1 MTNLTSGGS
10 VEQIVSLCQAGVL
23 RPFCDLMAAKDEKT
37 VAVVLGKEGRKDGLL
52 WLDPSFGTA
61 NMDFFQTGSTIS
73 FSPPRN
79 SGRPRR

>member
-37 VAVVLGKEGRKDGLL
+37 VAVVLGKDATTIDYGAPLVG
-52 WLDPSFGTA
+52 GTA
-61 NMDFFQTGSTIS
+61 NTIHL
-73 FSPPRN
+73 
-79 SGRPRR
+79 